1 MISHS
6 TNPLVE
12 QRELLAGERIV
23 EPDRTAVEITGAD
36 RLTWLHSML
45 SQDIANLKPG
55 DSSEALLLSP
65 QGRIEHVLGV
75 LVGKQSVFLLTS
87 TESVTALV
95 QYLGRMVFRSAVAVR
110 IADELVVVGGFDAI
124 PELAKFSCWVDAWP
138 TPAAGGYRYASASF
152 GPWGYREWLVPKNR
166 RTKLKAE
173 LAGSLA
179 FNALRIAAAR
189 PAASDIDD
197 LSLPHEFDWLT
208 SAVHLSKGC
217 YRGQEAVAKTH
228 NLGHPPR
235 RLVLLSLESG
245 DQIPDDG
252 APIRVRGELDSCGR
266 VCVAANHFEQ
276 GGMALALVKRSLPLE
291 LELEVQT
298 ESGSWLRC
306 VQIEVVPPDAGR
318 VAPAPRMPKLNLSG
332 RG

>member
-1 MISHS
+1 MISHT

-12 QRELLAGERIV
+12 QRELLAGDRIV
-23 EPDRTAVEITGAD
+23 EPDRVVIEVTGAD
-36 RLTWLHSML
+36 RLAWLHSML

-55 DSSEALLLSP
+55 DSTEALLLNP
-65 QGRIEHVLGV
+65 QGRIEHALGV
-75 LVGKQSVFLLTS
+75 LVSKDCVYLLS
-87 TESVTALV
+87 DSESSDALV
-95 QYLGRMVFRSAVAVR
+95 QYLGRMVFRSAVATR
-110 IADELVVVGGFDAI
+110 LASEFVVIGGFGEH
-124 PELAKFSCWVDAWP
+124 PELAKFSCWSDAWP
-138 TPAAGGYRYASASF
+138 TTASGGYRYASAAF
-152 GPWGYREWLVPKNR
+152 GPWGYCEWLVPKSKR
-166 RTKLKAE
+166 AKLKTE

-179 FNALRIAAAR
+179 WTALRVAAAR
-189 PAASDIDD
+189 PAATDADE

-235 RLVLLSLESG
+235 RLVLLSLESA
-245 DQIPDDG
+245 DELPANG
-252 APIRVRGELDSCGR
+252 APVRVLGEQDSCGR
-266 VCVAANHFEQ
+266 VCAAANHYEQ
-276 GGMALALVKRSLPLE
+276 GGIALALVKRNLALE

-298 ESGSWLRC
+298 ADGRWLRC